1 MPPLVAAN
9 AAVGGTAP
17 LLGMPVMFQR
27 SLASGGGD
35 CSVPSCGH
43 GGQSAEGPSD
53 DDSLVC
59 TLGGRK
65 LDRWIRQSPAS
76 SGNLATDARGRY
88 WALVGC
94 APWPRNPVL
103 RWHLAGYLLPGVALY
118 RTLQIAVWP
127 AEWAAT
133 VIGAA
138 LERDT
143 QPRRRRFERRG
154 QRRGFFTSFALFVR
168 AFTRLVY
175 PSPGWRV
182 EWLEISRNR
191 IAFDMTGCF
200 YLDTLGQLGSR
211 ELTPIYCRVDDI
223 LHAGIS
229 PELAWSRATKLA
241 TGGERCDFRFER
253 RRREDE
259 VSL

>member
-1 MPPLVAAN
+1 MAQFHHAVMVAGVPEGLPMTIRWFAH
-9 AAVGGTAP
+9 
-17 LLGMPVMFQR
+17 LG
-27 SLASGGGD
+27 A
-35 CSVPSCGH
+35 
-43 GGQSAEGPSD
+43 
-53 DDSLVC
+53 
-59 TLGGRK
+59 RK

-94 APWPRNPVL
+94 ATWPRNPVL

-118 RTLQIAVWP
+118 RSLQMAGWP
-127 AEWAAT
+127 AERAAT

-143 QPRRRRFERRG
+143 QPRRRRFERWG
-154 QRRGFFTSFALFVR
+154 QRRGFFTTFAVFVR
-168 AFTRLVY
+168 AFTPLVC